1 MIYAALVL
9 THLLCATIGHRIGSR
24 RKQATIDELQAGWAE
39 FRDEARELLGPDND
53 K

>member
-9 THLLCATIGHRIGSR
+9 THLLCAAIGHWIGSR